1 MKYTRN
7 VDALG
12 RVVIPSEIAKKTG
25 IDKLG
30 KCDIELV
37 NDKIVITPSID
48 LCVFCGKEANI
59 EVTNG
64 RYVCKKCANS
74 IIEKRREKNG

>member
-1 MKYTRN
+1 MKFTRN

-12 RVVIPSEIAKKTG
+12 RIVIPSEIAKKTG

-30 KCDIELV
+30 KCDVELV
-37 NDKIVITPSID
+37 NNKIVITPSTD

-59 EVTNG
+59 EVTKG
-64 RYVCKKCANS
+64 RFVCKACAK
-74 IIEKRREKNG
+74 IIKKGAIDND